1 MPARL
6 RPELADLPAYTP
18 GKTVPGAIKIASNE
32 TVHGPLPSVRA
43 AIEKA
48 TDNINRYPDN
58 GYVELKERLAKHVN
72 FAPEHI
78 AAGCGSVSL
87 CQQLIQITS
96 TVGDEVVYGWRSFEI
111 YPLQTRTAGATPVQ
125 VPLTDHTYDLDAML
139 AAVTDRTRL
148 IFVCNP
154 NNPTSTVVDPD
165 ALARFVEAV
174 PSDILIALDEAYVEY
189 ITDDMLPDSFGLVR
203 AHSNVVVLRTFSKAY
218 GLAGLRVG
226 YAVGDPDIITALG
239 KVYVPFSA
247 TSISQAAAI
256 ASLDAAD
263 ELLARTD
270 AVIAERARV
279 TAALRDAGY
288 TVPPSQANFV
298 WLPLPGRAQEFA
310 NDSAN
315 SRIIVRPYGD
325 DGVRVTVASPHEN
338 DAFLEFASRWVAG
351 RSDRSARETV
361 RRTQGAHGAIPYAD
375 LEEFWSTLAPV
386 TIEFMIGE
394 WKGGDLPT
402 VTVATVSWS
411 GQLVRQDIR
420 SASDV
425 EPVVCVDDNGDKF
438 SDTKLMKG
446 AASLWMEEFRG
457 EVTATMVYD
466 GLPIHDHSR
475 GSTTT
480 PSWAITNGKGALG
493 RRRGTF
499 TSTWSASS
507 ARARP
512 V

>member
-1 MPARL
+1 VPARL

-48 TDNINRYPDN
+48 TDNVNRYPDN
-58 GYVELKERLAKHVN
+58 GYVELRERLAKHVN

-96 TVGDEVVYGWRSFEI
+96 TVGDEVLYGWRSFEI

-125 VPLTDHTYDLDAML
+125 VPLTDYTYDLDAML
-139 AAVTDRTRL
+139 AAVSDRTRL

-174 PSDILIALDEAYVEY
+174 PSDVLIALDEAYVEY

-263 ELLARTD
+263 ELLGRTA

-279 TAALRDAGY
+279 TAALCDAGY

-298 WLPLPGRAQEFA
+298 WLPLPGRAQQFA
-310 NDSAN
+310 SDSAN
-315 SRIIVRPYGD
+315 SRVIVRPYGE
-325 DGVRVTVASPHEN
+325 DGVRVTVASPQEN
-338 DAFLEFASRWVAG
+338 DMFLEFA
-351 RSDRSARETV
+351 
-361 RRTQGAHGAIPYAD
+361 
-375 LEEFWSTLAPV
+375 
-386 TIEFMIGE
+386 
-394 WKGGDLPT
+394 KGWI
-402 VTVATVSWS
+402 AN
-411 GQLVRQDIR
+411 
-420 SASDV
+420 A
-425 EPVVCVDDNGDKF
+425 
-438 SDTKLMKG
+438 
-446 AASLWMEEFRG
+446 
-457 EVTATMVYD
+457 
-466 GLPIHDHSR
+466 
-475 GSTTT
+475 
-480 PSWAITNGKGALG
+480 
-493 RRRGTF
+493 
-499 TSTWSASS
+499 
-507 ARARP
+507 
-512 V
+512 

>member
-18 GKTVPGAIKIASNE
+18 GRTVPGAIKIASNE

-48 TDNINRYPDN
+48 TDNVNRYPDN

-96 TVGDEVVYGWRSFEI
+96 TVGDEVLYGWRSFEI

-125 VPLTDHTYDLDAML
+125 VPLTDYTYDLDAML
-139 AAVTDRTRL
+139 AAVSDRTRL

-174 PSDILIALDEAYVEY
+174 PSDVLIALDEAYVEY

-203 AHSNVVVLRTFSKAY
+203 ARSNVVVLRTFSKAY

-263 ELLARTD
+263 ELLGRTD

-279 TAALRDAGY
+279 TAALREAGY
-288 TVPPSQANFV
+288 AVPPSQANFV
-298 WLPLPGRAQEFA
+298 WLPLPGRAQQFA
-310 NDSAN
+310 SDSAN
-315 SRIIVRPYGD
+315 SRVIVRPYGE
-325 DGVRVTVASPHEN
+325 DGVRVTVASPQEN
-338 DAFLEFASRWVAG
+338 DMFLEFAMGWIA
-351 RSDRSARETV
+351 
-361 RRTQGAHGAIPYAD
+361 GAI
-375 LEEFWSTLAPV
+375 
-386 TIEFMIGE
+386 
-394 WKGGDLPT
+394 
-402 VTVATVSWS
+402 
-411 GQLVRQDIR
+411 
-420 SASDV
+420 
-425 EPVVCVDDNGDKF
+425 
-438 SDTKLMKG
+438 
-446 AASLWMEEFRG
+446 
-457 EVTATMVYD
+457 
-466 GLPIHDHSR
+466 
-475 GSTTT
+475 
-480 PSWAITNGKGALG
+480 
-493 RRRGTF
+493 
-499 TSTWSASS
+499 
-507 ARARP
+507 
-512 V
+512 